1 MTSAGSPD
9 GPVRATRELFLIVL
23 IFTASSFALGSTWK
37 LAMSIAC
44 LVPGGTAAG
53 RFRRY
58 DTIPGLNSCP
68 MARC

>member
-1 MTSAGSPD
+1 MTSAGSAD

-23 IFTASSFALGSTWK
+23 IFTLGSTWK